1 MIYSLAVAVVTLALF
16 PPLRSCAIELI
27 SVRQPADAHSGE
39 LPQDLA
45 CRRMWFWWTVNPTI
59 TDRLQAVFQE
69 GLSVALN
76 DKGVASSD
84 KYTISGAELICTGVE

>member
-1 MIYSLAVAVVTLALF
+1 VVLVDREPDQYRRAV
-16 PPLRSCAIELI
+16 
-27 SVRQPADAHSGE
+27 
-39 LPQDLA
+39 
-45 CRRMWFWWTVNPTI
+45 